1 MFEAELNEPQ
11 AEAVAHTRGPLLVFA
26 GAGSGKTRVITYR
39 IANLIAGLRVPPWR
53 ILAVTFTNKAAGEM
67 RSRLDR
73 LCGSELARSL
83 WVGTFHATCAKLLRV
98 HGAAVG
104 VQPNFVIYD
113 AADQKAVVARA
124 LKELALDE
132 RRYPPRAVLAHIHKH
147 KQEGRGPDE
156 AAAHSYIDDVALR
169 LYRTYEERL
178 RAANAVDFEDLI
190 LLMARLL
197 EERGGTEGDRIRRR
211 FDYVLVD
218 EFQDTNATQYRFL
231 RDLVRDHKNLCVVGD
246 DDQSIYRWRGADV
259 RIVRGFRKD
268 FPDATIVSWSRTTGP
283 PETS

>member
-1 MFEAELNEPQ
+1 MSDDSLNEPQ
-11 AEAVAHTRGPLLVFA
+11 ASAVAHTAGPLLVFA

-39 IANLIAGLRVPPWR
+39 IANLVARGRVPPWR

-67 RSRLDR
+67 RARLER
-73 LCGSELARSL
+73 LCGADLARAF
-83 WVGTFHATCAKLLRV
+83 WVGTFHATCAKLLRL
-98 HGAAVG
+98 HGSALG

-113 AADQKAVVARA
+113 SADQKAVVARA

-197 EERGGTEGDRIRRR
+197 EERGGTEGDRIR
-211 FDYVLVD
+211 
-218 EFQDTNATQYRFL
+218 
-231 RDLVRDHKNLCVVGD
+231 
-246 DDQSIYRWRGADV
+246 
-259 RIVRGFRKD
+259 
-268 FPDATIVSWSRTTGP
+268 
-283 PETS
+283 